1 MCTLGV
7 FSPKKK
13 RSFETSSKIFLH
25 SDTYSRVVASMSECR
40 TMDDVAVSPTKSH
53 TLQISCRN
61 LSTFGWTFWTI
72 LKKAT
77 CGHSDIWSIDLM
89 ILCDNIFEQKW
100 LINRL
105 VFFQNAVFALGAN
118 PLDSCL
124 PCKICASP

>member
-1 MCTLGV
+1 MFTGTFGKHCATNVFRIVAKCETGETFVTAVCTLGV
-7 FSPKKK
+7 FSPKKN
-13 RSFETSSKIFLH
+13 RAFEASSKIFLH

-61 LSTFGWTFWTI
+61 LYAF
-72 LKKAT
+72 
-77 CGHSDIWSIDLM
+77 D
-89 ILCDNIFEQKW
+89 
-100 LINRL
+100 RL